1 MWKLD
6 ITRRELTA
14 TLVVAFV
21 GAIVS
26 GLIVFF
32 FFQDYL
38 LDGWSTNPYIS
49 AVVIFVV
56 GFICCFFAFKI
67 FLKRVEGKRWQEGL
81 KWGFTICSFLGAS
94 LGFITGIVVEI
105 FSGDLQQGYI
115 TFFLGNIIFLPFIGC
130 IFFGFPIGA
139 IVGLVFGPIFTIII
153 NRFNLS
159 SK

>member
-6 ITRRELTA
+6 NTRRELTA

-26 GLIVFF
+26 GLLVFF

-56 GFICCFFAFKI
+56 GFICCFFAFKMFI
-67 FLKRVEGKRWQEGL
+67 KRVEGKRWREGL
-81 KWGFTICSFLGAS
+81 KYGFIICSPLGAS
-94 LGFITGIVVEI
+94 LGFITGIVVESI
-105 FSGDLQQGYI
+105 SGSPEI
-115 TFFLGNIIFLPFIGC
+115 GNIIFLAFIGC
-130 IFFGFPIGA
+130 IVFGFPIGA
-139 IVGLVFGPIFTIII
+139 IVGLVFGSIFTVIIK
-153 NRFNLS
+153 RFNLS
-159 SK
+159 SKQLS